1 MKYYILV
8 DLDERFFVED
18 DLVTHSSQDFR
29 KASLYIDILK
39 VKKLKNRF
47 PVFKVMEVKIK
58 LNEVDLI

>member
-47 PVFKVMEVKIK
+47 PLFKIMEAEIK
-58 LNEVDLI
+58 FNEKVS